1 MIPNNMKELV
11 KPLLRYAP
19 AHVCFFAEEFMR
31 KLVCLLALIAGIVAP
46 NMAHSQ
52 VSFYGDFSA
61 SKLTYLYNTNVLYG
75 PTVGTFINVATLGPV
90 KLAADLRGTFVG
102 ASGVRLDGIVVGPRI
117 ATSVKFL
124 KLKPYAE
131 FMVGFARYNN
141 GLNQVAS
148 STTNAEIQINGG
160 VDRPVAK
167 LFDWRVFEYSYSQYY
182 GLSGE
187 YNPKTFS
194 TGVVFHLP

>member
-1 MIPNNMKELV
+1 MKNLFCLMVILV
-11 KPLLRYAP
+11 IGL
-19 AHVCFFAEEFMR
+19 
-31 KLVCLLALIAGIVAP
+31 VAP
-46 NMAHSQ
+46 KKAHSQ

-61 SKLTYLYNTNVLYG
+61 SKLTYLSNTTILYG
-75 PTVGTFINVATLGPV
+75 PTVGAFVDFHQLGPV
-90 KLAADLRGTFVG
+90 KLSADFRGSFLG
-102 ASGVRLDGIVVGPRI
+102 ASGTRLDGVFVGPRF
-117 ATSVKFL
+117 ATSVKLL

-148 STTNAEIQINGG
+148 SSTDAEIQVNAG
-160 VDRPVAK
+160 VDRPVTK
-167 LFDWRVFEYSYSQYY
+167 RFDWRVFEYSYSQYY

-194 TGVVFHLP
+194 TGVVFHLQ

>member
-1 MIPNNMKELV
+1 MG
-11 KPLLRYAP
+11 
-19 AHVCFFAEEFMR
+19 
-31 KLVCLLALIAGIVAP
+31 KLVCLFLAVLAGAVAP
-46 NMAHSQ
+46 TKALSQ

-61 SKLTYLYNTNVLYG
+61 SKLTFQSNTNILYG
-75 PTVGTFINVATLGPV
+75 PTIGAFVGIANLKAIKFSGDV
-90 KLAADLRGTFVG
+90 RGTFVG
-102 ASGVRLDGIVVGPRI
+102 SDGVRLDGLVVGPRLE
-117 ATSVKFL
+117 TDVKFL

-148 STTNAEIQINGG
+148 SSTDAEIQINGG
-160 VDRPVAK
+160 VDRPVAR
-167 LFDWRVFEYSYSQYY
+167 LFDWRVFEYSYAQYY
-182 GLSGE
+182 GLSGQ

>member
-1 MIPNNMKELV
+1 MKN
-11 KPLLRYAP
+11 
-19 AHVCFFAEEFMR
+19 F
-31 KLVCLLALIAGIVAP
+31 VCLFTALMAVVLAP

-61 SKLTYLYNTNVLYG
+61 SKLTYQSNTSVLYG
-75 PTVGTFINVATLGPV
+75 PSIGAFVNVADLKIV
-90 KLAADLRGTFVG
+90 KLSADLRATFTG
-102 ASGVRLDGIVVGPRI
+102 SSGVRLDGIVVGPRFERDI
-117 ATSVKFL
+117 KFL

-148 STTNAEIQINGG
+148 SSTDAQLQFIGG
-160 VDRPVAK
+160 VDRSVARH
-167 LFDWRVFEYSYSQYY
+167 FDWRIFDYSYMQYY
-182 GLSGE
+182 GLSQL
-187 YNPKTFS
+187 YNPQTFS

>member
-1 MIPNNMKELV
+1 MKN
-11 KPLLRYAP
+11 
-19 AHVCFFAEEFMR
+19 F
-31 KLVCLLALIAGIVAP
+31 VCLFAGLVALVLAS

-61 SKLTYLYNTNVLYG
+61 SKLTYQSNTNVLYG
-75 PTVGTFINVATLGPV
+75 PTIGAFVNI
-90 KLAADLRGTFVG
+90 ADLKIVKFSGDIRATFTG
-102 ASGVRLDGIVVGPRI
+102 SSGVRLDGVVVGPRFERDL
-117 ATSVKFL
+117 KFL

-148 STTNAEIQINGG
+148 SSSDSQIQINGG
-160 VDRPVAK
+160 VDRPIAK
-167 LFDWRVFEYSYSQYY
+167 LFDWRVFEYSYMQYY
-182 GLSGE
+182 GLSGQ